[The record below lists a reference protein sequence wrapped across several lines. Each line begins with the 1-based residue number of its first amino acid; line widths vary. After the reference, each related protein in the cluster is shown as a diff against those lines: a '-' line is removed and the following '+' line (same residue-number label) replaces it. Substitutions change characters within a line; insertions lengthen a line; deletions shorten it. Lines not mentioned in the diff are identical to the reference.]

1 MKEGLTMTKNLPAN
15 NNDNAEFWINL
26 NYSDLIK
33 QLQHKIDQQHQLD
46 NLNKLQKVTNQKLK
60 EAGHTILLAQNE
72 LNQNPQAEQKAVEDY
87 QAQCRKQAI
96 DKLTEDLLK
105 IDPEF
110 QNLDS
115 EVKKKKD
122 QVQVAEA
129 EKNKAEKQLPNHKP
143 LDGAIRILRN
153 NTYKKYKVQHNWSKW
168 VKLAFSIIVS
178 TLIGYLI
185 NTIAQVYVQVNYPQM
200 VFKPGTWQN
209 EIVYSSSVFL
219 VAFIITFVYSF
230 FILPRVEFSTIHFI
244 GVAFLRFLACLV
256 SPINEI
262 IFSLN
267 SSRKAKQAAFDQTLQ
282 KLDKAINDLHSA
294 EYAYSNYL
302 NFEIEEKIP
311 SVFALS
317 DEFMNHLAQIV
328 EDKKQKV
335 QAAVEHRIQLASSYK
350 TLSKQFNEI
359 YSDFKNNHPVP
370 SKYWSV
376 LQDLVDLL
384 KDGEANSW
392 VGVIQEYNH
401 LVRNNQM
408 IQNQKAVAN
417 KVDESLSNIQ
427 KDINKNMDA
436 LNKEIQNNTEELKQ
450 SNDAL
455 LNSYDNLRSSM
466 SDINYNVQEIKN
478 SVDPNKRN

>member
-1 MKEGLTMTKNLPAN
+1 MTKNLPTSN
-15 NNDNAEFWINL
+15 TDNAEFWINL
-26 NYSDLIK
+26 NYSDLIN

-46 NLNKLQKVTNQKLK
+46 NLNKLQKATYEKIK
-60 EAGHTILLAQNE
+60 EANHEIILAQNE
-72 LNQNPQAEQKAVEDY
+72 LDQNPQAEKEAVENY
-87 QAQCRKQAI
+87 QAQCRQQAI
-96 DKLTEDLLK
+96 DKLIEDLLK

-110 QNLDS
+110 QHLDS
-115 EVKKKKD
+115 EVKKMKD
-122 QVQVAEA
+122 QAQVAEA
-129 EKNKAEKQLPNHKP
+129 DKNEAEKQLPNHKP
-143 LDGAIRILRN
+143 LDGAIRKLRN
-153 NTYKKYKVQHNWSKW
+153 NTYKKYKVQHNWPKW
-168 VKLAFSIIVS
+168 VKLAISIIAS

-200 VFKPGTWQN
+200 IFKPGTWQN

-230 FILPRVEFSTIHFI
+230 FILPRFEFSTIHFI
-244 GVAFLRFLACLV
+244 GVAFLRFLACLL

-267 SSRKAKQAAFDQTLQ
+267 SARKAKQAAFDQTLQ
-282 KLDKAINDLHSA
+282 KLHKAVDDLHSA

-302 NFEIEEKIP
+302 DFKIEENIP

-317 DEFMNHLAQIV
+317 DEFTKHQAQIV
-328 EDKKQKV
+328 QGKKQKV
-335 QAAVEHRIQLASSYK
+335 QAALEHHNQLASYYK
-350 TLSKQFNEI
+350 TLFTQFNTI
-359 YSDFKNNHPVP
+359 YSDFENNHPVP
-370 SKYWSV
+370 SNYWSV

-384 KDGEANSW
+384 KNGEANSW

-401 LVRNNQM
+401 LVRSNQM
-408 IQNQKAVAN
+408 IQNQKAIAN
-417 KVDESLSNIQ
+417 KFSESLSSIQ

-436 LNKEIQNNTEELKQ
+436 LNKEIQNNTKELKQ
-450 SNDAL
+450 SNDAMI
-455 LNSYDNLRSSM
+455 NSYNDLRSSM